1 MPNPGPDQPA
11 ENISGLYATLKMLEK
26 DRRKTAAALGSRPYG
41 VASCE
46 VLDALI
52 ARVRA
57 VIEKAAPDAAKP
69 LLLIKNHAGD
79 IAATLRIVAQALEDI
94 AAIDREA
101 KEVLVQQRQP
111 FIRLLDRIESEGYT
125 VDTNTFTTVTDGWD
139 WSPDDGDDETV
150 QEQLE
155 AEKTTRAEQAARYQ
169 QRLERMDTA
178 FNNLE
183 GAFGERLRDVI
194 KPIPGI
200 MKPH

>member
-1 MPNPGPDQPA
+1 
-11 ENISGLYATLKMLEK
+11 MLEK
-26 DRRKTAAALGSRPYG
+26 DRRRTAETLGSRPYG
-41 VASCE
+41 VATCE
-46 VLDALI
+46 VFDALI

-57 VIEKAAPDAAKP
+57 VIEKAAPDAGKP

-79 IAATLRIVAQALEDI
+79 IAATLRIVARALEGI

-111 FIRLLDRIESEGYT
+111 FIRLLERIESEGYT
-125 VDTNTFTTVTDGWD
+125 VDTDTFTTVTDGWD
-139 WSPDDGDDETV
+139 WSPDADDTETV

-155 AEKTTRAEQAARYQ
+155 AEKASRAEQAARYQ

-183 GAFGERLRDVI
+183 SAFGERLRDLIEPLPDVL
-194 KPIPGI
+194 KSP
-200 MKPH
+200 

>member
-1 MPNPGPDQPA
+1 MSNPGPDQPSN
-11 ENISGLYATLKMLEK
+11 NISGLYATLQMLEK
-26 DRRKTAAALGSRPYG
+26 DRRETEATLGNRPYG

-79 IAATLRIVAQALEDI
+79 IAAILRTVARALEDI
-94 AAIDREA
+94 AAINREA

-125 VDTNTFTTVTDGWD
+125 VDTNTLTTVTDGWD
-139 WSPDDGDDETV
+139 WSPDVGDTETV
-150 QEQLE
+150 QQQLE
-155 AEKTTRAEQAARYQ
+155 AEKTSRAEQAVRYQ
-169 QRLERMDTA
+169 QRLERMDAA

-183 GAFGERLRDVI
+183 YTFGERLRGLIEPLPDVL
-194 KPIPGI
+194 KST
-200 MKPH
+200 